1 MASKSPIDTG
11 DRRINSW
18 KEIAAYFG
26 RDERT
31 VKRWEKER
39 GLPVHRI
46 PGGSRGSVYAL
57 TSELSEWLEKG
68 ERVGALAGDEP
79 AQLASGGGD
88 SAAGAALVQ
97 KARRWWLSATALEAG
112 GIGLVVLLALSAWFF
127 VFRTRAAAIDS
138 VAVLPFANADAD
150 TNAEYLSDGI
160 TESVINDLSQL
171 PHIRVTPRSSAF
183 RYKGREVDARTA
195 ANELHV
201 RAIVTGRVS
210 RHGDSIVVD
219 AELIDGSS
227 DSQIWGVQYTRKI
240 GDMLL
245 LQDEISQEISE
256 KLRVRLTGDD
266 KKRLAKRDTE
276 SVEAYELYLKGR
288 YYWNKRTPDGLNE
301 AAVYFQQATEKDPNY
316 ALAHAGLGDSYNL
329 MSYYD
334 VNAPRVTLPK
344 AEAEVKKALEIDPEL
359 AEAHASFG
367 RILGMYDHD
376 WAGAEA
382 EMHRALELNPNY
394 VTAHQWYAMLLAF
407 SGRMD
412 EAKAEMRRAVEADPL
427 SLIAN
432 DAEALIFFY
441 AREYDRALEQ
451 YKSTL
456 EMDANFLPSH
466 REIGMVYEVRGEY
479 KQAIAE
485 FQRARELAPGDLHAI
500 GWLGQAYARDGNR
513 AEAQKLLDELQK
525 RSRSGYVPAY
535 SFAAIYAGLGDNDQA
550 FASLA
555 KACDE
560 RDDWVVKLKV
570 DPLYDSLRA
579 DPRFQNALRCIGF
592 AQ

>member
-1 MASKSPIDTG
+1 MASKSPIDSG

-18 KEIAAYFG
+18 KEIAAFFG

-57 TSELSEWLEKG
+57 TSELREWLEKD
-68 ERVGALAGDEP
+68 ERTVALAGELP
-79 AQLASGGGD
+79 ADVASGGGD
-88 SAAGAALVQ
+88 SAAGAASVP
-97 KARRWWLSATALEAG
+97 KARSWWLSATAVEAG
-112 GIGLVVLLALSAWFF
+112 GMVLIAIVAVMAWLFL
-127 VFRTRAAAIDS
+127 FRTRAATIDS
-138 VAVLPFANADAD
+138 VAVLPFANAGAD

-160 TESVINDLSQL
+160 TESLINDLSQL
-171 PHIRVTPRSSAF
+171 PHFRVTPRSSAF
-183 RYKGREVDARTA
+183 RYKGKEVDARTA

-219 AELIDGSS
+219 AELVDGSS

-256 KLRVRLTGDD
+256 KLRVRLTGEE
-266 KKRLAKRDTE
+266 KKRLAKRYTE
-276 SVEAYELYLKGR
+276 NAEAYELYLKGR
-288 YYWNKRTPDGLNE
+288 YYWNKRTPEGLNK
-301 AAVYFQQATEKDPNY
+301 AVEYFQEATVKDPSY

-344 AEAEVKKALEIDPEL
+344 AEAEVKKALELDPDL

-382 EMHRALELNPNY
+382 EMRRALELNPNY
-394 VTAHQWYAMLLAF
+394 VTGHQWYSMGLAY

-412 EAKAEMRRAVEADPL
+412 EAKAEMRQAVEADPL

-485 FQRARELAPGDLHAI
+485 FQRAHQLAPGDLHVL

-525 RSRSGYVPAY
+525 RARSGYAPAY

-550 FASLA
+550 FAWLG

-560 RDDWVVKLKV
+560 RDEWVVKLKV
-570 DPLYDSLRA
+570 DPLFDSLRA
-579 DPRFQNALRCIGF
+579 DSRFQNVLRCIGYP
-592 AQ
+592 Q